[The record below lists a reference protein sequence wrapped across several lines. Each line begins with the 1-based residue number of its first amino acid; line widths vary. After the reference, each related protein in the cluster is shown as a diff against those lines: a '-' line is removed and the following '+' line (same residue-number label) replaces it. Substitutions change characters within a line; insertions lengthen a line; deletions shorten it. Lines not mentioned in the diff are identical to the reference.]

1 MRRAWKIQSVF
12 LGVAFSW
19 LLLGCGATLRAEGP
33 RLYRIAVAASDGQMA
48 PGIEILL
55 VSKTGTERLGR
66 TDGFGYFEVR
76 RDRLE
81 APDALVLL
89 ACHDGLFCGAF
100 RLDVEDALPN
110 DEMFIALAPFAIP

>member
-1 MRRAWKIQSVF
+1 
-12 LGVAFSW
+12 
-19 LLLGCGATLRAEGP
+19 
-33 RLYRIAVAASDGQMA
+33 MA

-66 TDGFGYFEVR
+66 TDGFGNFEVR
-76 RDRLE
+76 RERLE
-81 APDALVLL
+81 APESLALL
-89 ACHDGLFCGAF
+89 ACHEGLFCGAI